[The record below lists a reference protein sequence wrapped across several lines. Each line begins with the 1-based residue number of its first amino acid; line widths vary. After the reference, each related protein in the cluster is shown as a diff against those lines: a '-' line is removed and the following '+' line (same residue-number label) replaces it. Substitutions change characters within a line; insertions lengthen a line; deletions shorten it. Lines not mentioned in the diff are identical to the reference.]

1 MSPGQADQV
10 NPRELSARAA
20 VLERHYDLAQLERV
34 AEAGGLPGTRIDA
47 RLQFGAFE
55 GRTTV
60 DVRVEGTAV
69 LECQRCLQPCAIAMD
84 ESALVAIVRDE
95 LDEVPGGYEPFVGMP
110 EQLSLAALIEEQ
122 VLLALP
128 LVPAHEAG
136 SPECL
141 SSAAEVMPLAPASAV
156 EPAVSQEAAVEKKQK
171 PFANLRELLEKKNER
186 GPASGE

>member
-1 MSPGQADQV
+1 MSPGPADQV
-10 NPRELSARAA
+10 NAKELSARAA
-20 VLERHYDLAQLERV
+20 VIERHLDLPQLERV
-34 AEAGGLPGTRIDA
+34 AQAGGLPGTRVHA
-47 RLQFGAFE
+47 QLRFGAFD

-69 LECQRCLQPCAIAMD
+69 LECQRCLQRCAVAVD
-84 ESALVAIVRDE
+84 ESALVAIVRAETD
-95 LDEVPGGYEPFVGMP
+95 DVPGGYEPFVGEP
-110 EQLSLAALIEEQ
+110 ECVSLAALIEEQ

-141 SSAAEVMPLAPASAV
+141 SSEAEVVALAPSVV
-156 EPAVSQEAAVEKKQK
+156 EPAALEAAVEEKQT
-171 PFANLRELLEKKNER
+171 PFANLRELLDKNNER